1 MFSVIDAL
9 IPTFIAFGFPVAAM
23 IIGYVKLS
31 KVEQKEVRESFLTLK
46 TLFSMGFLG
55 LGLFLI
61 SIGDA
66 LTLNK
71 VKMIGLLFLLPGG
84 TVFTAVMI
92 GKRSK
97 VKGVTTVVFM
107 VTVIY
112 FWGLP
117 T

>member
-71 VKMIGLLFLLPGG
+71 VKMIGLLFLLPG

-107 VTVIY
+107 GTVIY